1 MDDPENIV
9 YSPKV
14 LEFVA
19 VANEYCIFFEN
30 VEDFSLKD
38 FIDKAHKILP
48 LLYQKAVMLPHIESA
63 FEDANEK
70 FVDEYE
76 YNQIFDILRKKLG
89 QYDAYQE
96 VFDPIMQESE
106 EPVSASLAEDFSD
119 IFQDLKDFLLLYR
132 ISTNEVMNDALW
144 ECQQNFEDYWGQKL
158 TNAMRALH
166 NLRYGNHNLEEPA
179 AEHENND
186 NDTDFNDIDTSS
198 WFISRRQEDFRNGE

>member
-1 MDDPENIV
+1 MDDIENIV

-14 LEFVA
+14 LEFVV
-19 VANEYCIFFEN
+19 VANEYCIFLEN
-30 VEDFSLKD
+30 VEDLNLKD

-48 LLYQKAVMLPHIESA
+48 LLYQKAVMLPHIEST
-63 FEDANEK
+63 FDDSNEK

-76 YNQIFDILRKKLG
+76 YNQIFETLRKKLG

-96 VFDPIMQESE
+96 VFDPLMQESE

-144 ECQQNFEDYWGQKL
+144 ECQQNFEEYWGQKL

-166 NLRYGNHNLEEPA
+166 NLRYGNYNLEEHAP
-179 AEHENND
+179 EHDDND
-186 NDTDFNDIDTSS
+186 NDTDYNDIDTNS
-198 WFISRRQEDFRNGE
+198 WFISRRQEDFRNEE